1 VTLNQRI
8 RDAFDTAAPRYDRHA
23 ALEGEVASRLLDR
36 IGFRRDEPRTVVDL
50 GCGTGAAAEALKKSF
65 RKAQVIALDFAPG
78 MLAAARGRS
87 RLTRP
92 LYAVNADMSG
102 LPFSRHSVDLAF
114 CNLALPWLAD
124 PVRFFGEA
132 LRVLRPGGMLLFSA
146 FGPGSLEQLET
157 AARAAGCS
165 VEASGFPDLLEL
177 GDALTATGF
186 REPVMDVDRITL
198 DYPGVSAMF
207 DELEVTG
214 TALLVDGWPEL
225 KSGPEKLAQY
235 WPDRAAN
242 GRIPLSFEIVY
253 GAAFGPPEGQPRRT
267 ERGEEATFSVDSLL
281 KSRRG
286 ASI

>member
-1 VTLNQRI
+1 MSLNQRI
-8 RDAFDTAAPRYDRHA
+8 REAFDAAAPRYDRHA
-23 ALEGEVASRLLDR
+23 ALEREVASRLLDR
-36 IGFRRDEPRTVVDL
+36 VAFRRDEPRLVLDL
-50 GCGTGAAAEALKKSF
+50 GCGTGGGAEALKKSF
-65 RKAQVIALDFAPG
+65 RKAQVVALDFAPG
-78 MLAAARGRS
+78 MVRAARGRS

-92 LYAVNADMSG
+92 LHAVNADMAG

-146 FGPGSLEQLET
+146 FGPDSLEQLD
-157 AARAAGCS
+157 AAASAAGCA

-198 DYPGVSAMF
+198 DYPDVAAMF
-207 DELEVTG
+207 DELEATG

-225 KSGPEKLAQY
+225 KAEPEALAAH
-235 WPDRAAN
+235 WP
-242 GRIPLSFEIVY
+242 GRTRDGRVPLGFEIVY

-267 ERGEEATFSVDSLL
+267 DKGEEATFSVDSLL